1 MINGD
6 KSRGLPVYGQTRVQ
20 GVSFNDELGQ
30 VLVEISD
37 GQTLALSEVRESQ
50 NNYG

>member
-1 MINGD
+1 
-6 KSRGLPVYGQTRVQ
+6 VQ

-37 GQTLALSEVRESQ
+37 GQTLALSEVTRISE
-50 NNYG
+50 

>member
-1 MINGD
+1 VINGD
-6 KSRGLPVYGQTRVQ
+6 KSRGLPVYGQARVQ

-37 GQTLALSEVRESQ
+37 GQTLALSEVTRISE
-50 NNYG
+50 

>member
-1 MINGD
+1 MNGD
-6 KSRGLPVYGQTRVQ
+6 GSRAVAVYGQTRVQ

-37 GQTLALSEVRESQ
+37 GKTLALSEVTRISE
-50 NNYG
+50 